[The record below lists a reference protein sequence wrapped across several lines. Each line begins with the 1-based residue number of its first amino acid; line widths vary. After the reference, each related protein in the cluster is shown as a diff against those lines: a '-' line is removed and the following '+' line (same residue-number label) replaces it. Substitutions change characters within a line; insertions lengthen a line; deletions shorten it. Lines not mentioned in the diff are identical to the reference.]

1 MSKLAAGRGEG
12 ACHFVCIQRIGK
24 VSGVQFKAKSLSTPP
39 FRFRFPPHMFPSS
52 FYGNSVA
59 IQYVRI
65 GPLPLFR
72 KGICNW
78 IRAAVDDR
86 TEMFSLRADKVP
98 DDC

>member
-1 MSKLAAGRGEG
+1 
-12 ACHFVCIQRIGK
+12 
-24 VSGVQFKAKSLSTPP
+24 
-39 FRFRFPPHMFPSS
+39 MFPSS
-52 FYGNSVA
+52 FYGNSGA

-78 IRAAVDDR
+78 IRAAVHDR
-86 TEMFSLRADKVP
+86 IEMFSLRADKVP